1 MNWQKLLIKIIRILL
16 FPIVPV
22 YYLITRVRNYL
33 YDCGILKTTV
43 FSTPVIA
50 VGNLSTGGT
59 GKSPMIEYLLSFLS
73 PSYKIAVLSRGYGR
87 KSKGF
92 RLVEKDDLAINVGD
106 EPLQFKTK
114 FQDVE
119 VAVDEKRARGI
130 KTLLMAKN
138 PELILLD
145 DAFQHRKVKAG
156 YYILLT
162 TYQNLYVNDIVLPT
176 GNLREPKCGAKRA
189 SAVVITKCPF
199 NLSVLKSQEIAD
211 KLNLTSSQNLYF
223 TSIDYENVIKNE
235 KEERSLKSFGEESFL
250 LVTGIANPKPLVRFL
265 KNKDLSFDHLD
276 YADHYNFNEKDI
288 AKFKSYPLILC
299 TEKDYVRLCS
309 HFSSDQLWYQPIRT
323 KFLFNA
329 AHDFESKI
337 NDYILK
343 STKV

>member
-16 FPIVPV
+16 LPIVPV
-22 YYLITRVRNYL
+22 YYVITGLRNYL
-33 YDCGILKTTV
+33 YDCRMLKTTA

-73 PSYKIAVLSRGYGR
+73 SSFKIAVLSRGYGR

-92 RLVEKDDLAINVGD
+92 KLVNYKDQAVEVGD
-106 EPLQFKTK
+106 EPLQFKNK
-114 FQDVE
+114 FRDVE
-119 VAVDEKRARGI
+119 VAVDEKRVRGI
-130 KTLLMAKN
+130 KTLLKTRN

-145 DAFQHRKVKAG
+145 DAYQHRKVKAG
-156 YYILLT
+156 HYILLT

-189 SAVVITKCPF
+189 STVVITKCPF
-199 NLSVLKSQEIAD
+199 DLSVSKSQEIAD
-211 KLNLTSSQNLYF
+211 QLKLKSSQNLYF
-223 TSIDYENVIKNE
+223 TGIDYENVVKNE
-235 KEERSLKSFGEESFL
+235 KEERSLKSFGDESFL

-265 KNKDLSFDHLD
+265 RNKNLSFDHLNF
-276 YADHYNFNEKDI
+276 ADHHNFNEKDI
-288 AKFKSYPLILC
+288 LKFKSYPLILC
-299 TEKDYVRLCS
+299 TEKDYVRLSS
-309 HFSSDQLWYQPIRT
+309 HFSSGQLWYQPIRT

-337 NDYILK
+337 NDYIIK
-343 STKV
+343 SIKV